1 MPIPKKVLNFL
12 EKAGVKYQTVEHR
25 TVYTAFDKAATLRVP
40 EKVVGKT
47 LVMRMDK
54 KVALVLIPA
63 NKNLDTPK
71 LKKAAKAKK
80 ISFVKES
87 WIKQNLT
94 GIKIGATPPWGSLWK
109 LSTFVDRALLQ
120 NPKII
125 VNSGDYNWSIKIHPN
140 LLKKIISDLTIDSL
154 SKFRS

>member
-12 EKAGVKYQTVEHR
+12 EKAKINYQTVEHR

-47 LVMRMDK
+47 LLMRVDK
-54 KVALVLIPA
+54 AVALVLIPA

-80 ISFVKES
+80 ISFVKEA

-94 GIKIGATPPWGSLWK
+94 GIKIGATPPWGNLWK
-109 LSTFVDRALLQ
+109 LVTFVDKSLLQ

-140 LLKKIISDLTIDSL
+140 LLKKITPDLVIGSL
-154 SKFRS
+154 SRSRT